1 MKRLLCVLAITGGAL
16 LAGCASD
23 GKYSAMKEM
32 DGYDRRVNING
43 IRQLR
48 QMDRTVVR
56 DVEMIRYMQR
66 VRARLE
72 KAQGA
77 PCDCVVLVDSFGG
90 YEAYSLSSTSIVVS
104 AGLIAQ
110 ADSED
115 EIAAVVAHE
124 LGHVYQQDNIKGW
137 MQEAAVDLIKAG
149 GWAAGAGGYT
159 LLLGD
164 SVQAASKGL
173 IYRRWNSE
181 QETAADLFAT
191 DLLLKS
197 EYSLDGLKM
206 ALRRVADYGSQ
217 AEQRRIQNR
226 EGCLIRNGQN
236 INVNFTGCT
245 QQLTGSEKSVYQA
258 DRLQTVRESAWKAS
272 PEQRRRR
279 PGAAP
284 PRFASVDYLFG
295 LNALIS
301 GDKVALKSALQKV
314 ERRAVPPALAGNA
327 AVSNR
332 LAMAHFLAGNSDKAA
347 SYLRASLEAT
357 DRTAWTFNQLYKL
370 VDRSGDPKAVQKAI
384 SDAHYELGYMATLL
398 PIEYYLSKRHGLTVL
413 EAVSYGRCAS
423 NLIDDKDTYQRCT
436 EFQKYAAGGKAD
448 W

>member
-1 MKRLLCVLAITGGAL
+1 MKRILGVLALAGSAL

-32 DGYDRRVNING
+32 AGYDRRVNIND
-43 IRQLR
+43 IRQLH
-48 QMDRTVVR
+48 QMDRTAVQ
-56 DVEMIRYMQR
+56 DLELIRYMQR
-66 VRARLE
+66 IRTRLE
-72 KAQGA
+72 NAQGT
-77 PCDCVVLVDSFGG
+77 PCNCVVLVDSFGG

-104 AGLIAQ
+104 AGLVAQ
-110 ADSED
+110 AGSED
-115 EIAAVVAHE
+115 EIAAVIAHE
-124 LGHVYQQDNIKGW
+124 LGHVYERDNIKGW
-137 MQEAAVDLIKAG
+137 MQEAAVDLIKVG

-164 SVQAASKGL
+164 SVEAASKGL
-173 IYRRWNSE
+173 IYRRWNGE

-206 ALRRVADYGSQ
+206 ALRRIADYGSQ
-217 AEQRRIQNR
+217 AEERRMQST
-226 EGCLIRNGQN
+226 EGCLIRNGKN
-236 INVNFTGCT
+236 ISVNFTGCT
-245 QQLTGSEKSVYQA
+245 QQLTESEKSIYQA
-258 DRLQTVRESAWKAS
+258 DRLSMVRESAWKAS

-279 PGAAP
+279 TGAAP

-295 LNALIS
+295 LNALVS
-301 GDKVALKSALQKV
+301 GDKAALKRALQKV
-314 ERRAVPPALAGNA
+314 ERRTVPPALAGNA

-332 LAMAHFLAGNSDKAA
+332 LAMAHFLAGNNNKAT
-347 SYLRASLEAT
+347 SYLRASLETT
-357 DRTAWTFNQLYKL
+357 DRTAWTFNHLYKE
-370 VDRSGDPKAVQKAI
+370 VDKSGDPKAVQKAI
-384 SDAHYELGYMATLL
+384 FDAHDELGYMATLL

-436 EFQKYAAGGKAD
+436 EFQKYAANGRAD